1 MCACTDGLF
10 LQRNVQKQKM
20 KAVMREKDALE
31 QQLKQQQKS
40 AMQMQMRKDA
50 MHSDNDDLE
59 VEVSYAV
66 SLNFMSLVG

>member
-1 MCACTDGLF
+1 
-10 LQRNVQKQKM
+10 M
-20 KAVMREKDALE
+20 KAVMREKDSLE